1 MEASLIRF
9 LVRQH
14 IIRRRYASVITTL
27 NIFKSALCIF
37 AMACLLVTVS
47 PVLANQVVL
56 DEIKIKETETTTVVD
71 VLFGLPLEYLKHFPQ
86 KTGEILQI
94 QLSLKKEEHRE
105 IHKEV
110 REGGELLTPDGK
122 KSVLVYVTYEEGVP
136 GGPYLTLRFSQQ
148 VHFDVSQGPDRRS
161 LRVNVTHEAVRSGK
175 GIKTGKSSSAK
186 TGNVDSM
193 MAKAR
198 QAITFGNNK
207 GAIDLLR
214 RILRLPKNEHTQEAN
229 ELLGLAL
236 ERDKQIPRAK
246 YEYKKY
252 LKRYPEGEGA
262 DRVKQRLASL
272 RDLRIKA
279 KRKLRRSK
287 RVRKKSLV
295 TTFGRFTQ
303 GYSEYYLDRELEG
316 DAEAQEQELQQ
327 KILNTNF
334 SIKSRYRGKDRTIQA
349 VFNASHIHDYL
360 AGDPG
365 REDDD
370 ENESDVRRMYVDIDD
385 QLYGYTGRV
394 GRQTSRN
401 GGVFGTFDG
410 VVAGYHVSPRWLVSA
425 MFGKP
430 VFHSFFDTELPEKVF
445 YGVKADVE
453 SSDKKLGSNMFFVQ
467 QEVDGILDRQAVG
480 ADLRYARKGLS
491 IFGLLDYDVSYS
503 ELSLFNLRIGW
514 NYTDSNKLN
523 FSYNRR
529 NLVMT
534 SQAANTIPGITTIDQ
549 LEELIS
555 ESEIREIAQKRT
567 VVNQTLTIGNSYQ
580 YSKQRQLNVDVTLL
594 HTAET
599 PAVANPLGGVVDG
612 YGATDQQFIYSLQFI
627 SSDTFVARDL
637 YVLGMRRSDFD
648 TYTDNSAYIN
658 ARIPLLGKWRTGLRL
673 NVSKRDSES
682 FGKRTTISPVVKLSY
697 RLSRAWSFDA
707 ELGMDFVDNVGQPD
721 EERRRMRLS
730 YAYTF

>member
-1 MEASLIRF
+1 MIPFFNDFRF
-9 LVRQH
+9 
-14 IIRRRYASVITTL
+14 
-27 NIFKSALCIF
+27 ALCAIF
-37 AMACLLVTVS
+37 FSCFFVAGS
-47 PVLANQVVL
+47 PVWASQVVL
-56 DEIKIKETETTTVVD
+56 DEIKIKQTEPNKTIVD

-94 QLSLKKEEHRE
+94 QLDLKNEQDRE

-110 REGGELLTPDGK
+110 REGGELLSPDGK

-148 VHFDVSQGPDRRS
+148 VQFDVSQGPDRKS
-161 LRVNVTHEAVRSGK
+161 LRVSITHEAAKSGK
-175 GIKTGKSSSAK
+175 GIMGGKSSSVK

-214 RILRLPKNEHTQEAN
+214 RILRLPKNEHTQQAN

-287 RVRKKSLV
+287 TVRKKSQI

-334 SIKSRYRGKDRTIQA
+334 SIKSRYRGKDRTIQGI
-349 VFNASHIHDYL
+349 FNASHIHDYL

-365 REDDD
+365 REDDE
-370 ENESDVRRMYVDIDD
+370 ENESDIRRMYVDIDD
-385 QLYGYTGRV
+385 RLYGYTGRI

-410 VVAGYHVSPRWLVSA
+410 VIAGYHVAPRWLVSA

-430 VFHSFFDTELPEKVF
+430 VVRSFFDTDLPEKFF

-453 SSDKKLGSNMFFVQ
+453 SSDKRLGSNMFFVQ
-467 QEVDGILDRQAVG
+467 QEVDGILDRQAIG

-491 IFGLLDYDVSYS
+491 IFGLLDYDVLYS

-534 SQAANTIPGITTIDQ
+534 SQAANTIPGITTIDE

-580 YSKQRQLNVDVTLL
+580 YSKERQLNVDVTLL

-612 YGATDQQFIYSLQFI
+612 YDATGQQFIYSLQFI

-637 YVLGMRRSDFD
+637 YVLGMRQSDFD
-648 TYTDNSAYIN
+648 TYTDTSAFVN
-658 ARIPLLGKWRTGLRL
+658 ARIPLLSKWRTGLRL
-673 NVSKRDSES
+673 NVSKRDSAS

-707 ELGMDFVDNVGQPD
+707 DVGMDFVDNVGQPD

-730 YAYTF
+730 YAYVF